1 MKNYYITPELE
12 VFATTPFCLMKGS
25 VKVDNNGA
33 ISDDGTTEDAENAL
47 GKKLNIWDDIWD
59 DEEEEDEY

>member
-1 MKNYYITPELE
+1 MKKYYIRPELE

-47 GKKLNIWDDIWD
+47 GKKSNIWD

>member
-1 MKNYYITPELE
+1 MKKYYIRPELE

-33 ISDDGTTEDAENAL
+33 ISDDGTTEDAANAL
-47 GKKLNIWDDIWD
+47 GKKSNIWDD
-59 DEEEEDEY
+59 